1 VSWSTISDG
10 DIGLRGSCA
19 CNCVVKSVMKVF
31 GSASESDPV
40 AEELADDEDCALV
53 AAFARNGDEASFVIG
68 LVEITLILLLCGNQ
82 ARTLSLPL
90 ESKKMLASD
99 RSAVAAVPTDEVDGL
114 DVQFVLCCC

>member
-1 VSWSTISDG
+1 
-10 DIGLRGSCA
+10 
-19 CNCVVKSVMKVF
+19 MKVF

-40 AEELADDEDCALV
+40 AEEFADDEDCGLL

-68 LVEITLILLLCGNQ
+68 LVEITLILLLRGNH

-99 RSAVAAVPTDEVDGL
+99 RSAIAVALANEVDEP

>member
-1 VSWSTISDG
+1 MSWSTISDG

-40 AEELADDEDCALV
+40 AEEFADDEDCGLL
-53 AAFARNGDEASFVIG
+53 AAFARNGDEASLVIG
-68 LVEITLILLLCGNQ
+68 FVEIKLVLLLRGNH

-90 ESKKMLASD
+90 ESKNLLVSD
-99 RSAVAAVPTDEVDGL
+99 LSAVAVAPANEDDGP